1 MDEMAHAAGK
11 DPLDFRLD
19 MLQKS
24 PRWVALLNKLAE
36 ISDYRRQRAAGKA
49 VGIAIS
55 HCFGSTAA
63 YAITVSKKGNGV
75 SIDRIVCATDCGMT
89 VNPDTVR
96 AQAEGNV
103 AMALS
108 AAVKPG
114 ITFVDGEAQES
125 NFHQYPLPTI
135 REMPDVEV
143 HIMESQEKPGGAG
156 EPTLPPFTPA
166 LFNAVFLATGKR
178 VRRLPVDLENLI

>member
-1 MDEMAHAAGK
+1 
-11 DPLDFRLD
+11 
-19 MLQKS
+19 
-24 PRWVALLNKLAE
+24 
-36 ISDYRRQRAAGKA
+36 
-49 VGIAIS
+49 
-55 HCFGSTAA
+55 
-63 YAITVSKKGNGV
+63 
-75 SIDRIVCATDCGMT
+75 
-89 VNPDTVR
+89 
-96 AQAEGNV
+96 
-103 AMALS
+103 MALS

-143 HIMESQEKPGGAG
+143 HIMESREKPGGAG

-178 VRRLPVDLENLI
+178 VRRLPVDLENLG